1 MPCLYNHLSINQS
14 IIHSIVLSINQSI
27 NQYIV
32 THPLKIFRFCPRCGS
47 GRFEVSGSRSLKCR
61 DCGFHLYINS
71 AAAVAALIFN
81 AEGNLLVTRRGVEP
95 DTGKI
100 DLPGGFVDP
109 GETTEEALKRELF
122 EELGVT
128 VKSMRYLTSG
138 SNEYL
143 FSGLTVFTTDI
154 VFRVEADSLEN
165 LQARDDITAF
175 EWVDPKTV
183 DAEEIPAPSIRYF
196 IKEVALREMSAGI

>member
-1 MPCLYNHLSINQS
+1 MFERLIVRSIKHSNNQTFK
-14 IIHSIVLSINQSI
+14 QSNNI
-27 NQYIV
+27 L

-47 GRFEVSGSRSLKCR
+47 ARFEVSGNRSLKCA

-71 AAAVAALIFN
+71 ATAVAALIFN
-81 AEGNLLVTRRGVEP
+81 RKGKLLVTRRAIEP
-95 DTGKI
+95 DFGKI

-109 GETTEEALKRELF
+109 GETAEEALKRELF

-128 VKSMRYLTSG
+128 VKNMRYLTSG

-143 FSGLTVFTTDI
+143 YSGMTVFTTDLL
-154 VFRVEADSLEN
+154 FLVETVSLEN
-165 LQARDDITAF
+165 IHAQDDISGF

-196 IKEVALREMSAGI
+196 IKEIAARA

>member
-1 MPCLYNHLSINQS
+1 VCQ
-14 IIHSIVLSINQSI
+14 Q
-27 NQYIV
+27 
-32 THPLKIFRFCPRCGS
+32 
-47 GRFEVSGSRSLKCR
+47 
-61 DCGFHLYINS
+61 CGFHLYINS

-81 AEGNLLVTRRGVEP
+81 QEGKLLVTRRAVEP

-109 GETTEEALKRELF
+109 GETAEEALKRELF

-143 FSGLTVFTTDI
+143 YSGMTVFTTDLL
-154 VFRVEADSLEN
+154 FRVEAVSHEN
-165 LQARDDITAF
+165 LQAHDDITGF

-196 IKEVALREMSAGI
+196 IKEIATRA